1 MRNTPAVVEEVIV
14 VLHEDTGLHNIIL
27 SSANPTVVEAIN
39 YWDSVPAHYTPPWT
53 TLPGVYQ
60 SDEFGAKYPLA
71 P

>member
-14 VLHEDTGLHNIIL
+14 VLHEDTGLHNIL

-39 YWDSVPAHYTPPWT
+39 DWDSVPAHYTPPWT

-60 SDEFGAKYPLA
+60 SEEFGAKYPLA